1 MEVTT
6 YLSAYRTPSRSG
18 SQYVQRYKQGDF
30 PMAAT
35 PNPKKKPSC
44 HHNLADKQDS
54 DSVNFGKPD
63 EDKKTQPSM
72 TISKIMPI
80 ILVLGIIS
88 SVLGG
93 VAVIFRDFDGL
104 FEMDLTLRGGRML
117 IDGRKPASLP
127 PITDNTA
134 DSK

>member
-18 SQYVQRYKQGDF
+18 SQYVQRYKHGDF
-30 PMAAT
+30 LMAVT

-63 EDKKTQPSM
+63 EDKKTRLPVK
-72 TISKIMPI
+72 ISKII
-80 ILVLGIIS
+80 FIS
-88 SVLGG
+88 LVLGG
-93 VAVIFRDFDGL
+93 VAMTAILRGFDGL
-104 FEMDLTLRGGRML
+104 IDIKLGLDGGQVV
-117 IDGRKPASLP
+117 IDGRKPALL

-134 DSK
+134 DTK